1 MDDELD
7 SDEDEEDEDDSEDVN
22 FSWGVIVFY
31 SCSDIKTINITS
43 SELFWWFWG

>member
-7 SDEDEEDEDDSEDVN
+7 SDEDEDDNEDVN

-31 SCSDIKTINITS
+31 SCSDIKTINII